1 MIALVWL
8 IPAFPLA
15 AFLIAGLFGRRWL
28 GHWTGVI
35 ASAAVGL
42 SALLSIGVFLEVLGG
57 KEQTVVQLY
66 RWIGVGEFSVNV
78 AALVDPLSAVMLL
91 VVTVVSF
98 LIFVYSNGYMAH
110 DEGFYR
116 FFAWLSLFVFAMLI
130 LVMADNYLLMFVGWE
145 GVGLCS
151 YLLIGFWFER
161 PEPYLAAKK
170 AFVMNR
176 IGDWGYTIGIITI
189 FLVFGSMNFIDVFRR
204 LEVSAPA
211 QATLTLICVALFFG
225 ATGKSAQ
232 IPLYTW
238 LPDAMEGPTPV
249 SALIHAATM
258 VTSGVYL
265 VARSM
270 PLFEVAGPSLQIV
283 GTIGAVTAIFAATI
297 ALVQFDIKRVMAY
310 STVSQLGYMFLALGV
325 GAPIAAIF
333 HLATHAFFKALLFL
347 GSGSVIHGLG
357 GEQDMRRMG
366 GLRRKMPVTFWTMLI
381 AGGALAAL
389 PPLAGFWSKDEI
401 LGAAFVNG
409 HLVLYAIG
417 IITAVLT
424 AFYVTRALWMTFYG
438 EPRDHHLYDHAHE
451 SSRVMTLPLVA
462 LAAGSAVLGIVIGFP
477 PGLGARARRPG
488 LTSRADRD
496 RGQLRAHDR
505 RGSPA
510 GARGVRRLRRR
521 DPRLMTNVLS
531 LLVVIPLAGL
541 VPLFFFRRDE
551 RAAKQVAITT
561 TLVELAVSLWMLKQ
575 FVVGEAGVQLV
586 ERVDWLPSLGISYLV
601 GVDGISVLLVPL
613 TTLLTFISVLYSS
626 GGAIK
631 TRIVEYMTAF
641 LLLEVGMVG
650 VFIALDLFLFYIFF
664 ELM

>member
-1 MIALVWL
+1 VISLVWL

-15 AFLIAGLFGRRWL
+15 AFLVNGLFGRRWL
-28 GHWTGVI
+28 GHLTGVI
-35 ASAAVGL
+35 ASVAVGL
-42 SALLSIGVFLEVLGG
+42 SALVSIGVFLEVLGG
-57 KEQTVVQLY
+57 KTQTVVVPLY
-66 RWIGVGEFSVNV
+66 RWIAVGDFSINV
-78 AALVDPLSAVMLL
+78 SALVDPLSSTMLL

-110 DEGFYR
+110 DAGFYR
-116 FFAWLSLFVFAMLI
+116 FFTWLSLFVFAMLI

-161 PEPYLAAKK
+161 PAPYYAAKK

-189 FLVFGSMNFIDVFRR
+189 FLAFGSMNFLDVFNR
-204 LEVSAPA
+204 LQASAMPRD
-211 QATLTLICVALFFG
+211 TLTLICVALFFG

-232 IPLYTW
+232 LPLYSW

-270 PLFEVAGPSLQIV
+270 PLFEAAGPSLQVVGIV
-283 GTIGAVTAIFAATI
+283 GAITAIFAATI

-325 GAPIAAIF
+325 GAPAAAIF

-357 GEQDMRRMG
+357 GEQDMRKMG
-366 GLRRKMPVTFWTMLI
+366 GLRRKMPVTFWTMLV

-409 HLVLYAIG
+409 QLILYAIG
-417 IITAVLT
+417 ILTAVLT

-438 EPRDHHLYDHAHE
+438 EPRDHHLFDHAHE
-451 SSRVMTLPLVA
+451 SPRVMTLPLMA
-462 LAAGSAVLGIVIGFP
+462 LAVGSAVLGIVIGFP
-477 PGLGARARRPG
+477 PEQGFVHRFLAPVVEAAGVAERTPELATIVALAVVSVVAGAIGIAIGLSMYVRHRPDPAALTRAAGPVYRVLVNKYYVDELYDHRFVEAARAF
-488 LTSRADRD
+488 
-496 RGQLRAHDR
+496 
-505 RGSPA
+505 A
-510 GARGVRRLRRR
+510 GAAWAFDIHIIDGLANRLGWALAMGGQGLRRAQ
-521 DPRLMTNVLS
+521 TG
-531 LLVVIPLAGL
+531 VVGNYALTIVAGL
-541 VPLFFFRRDE
+541 LLILVAYGGY
-551 RAAKQVAITT
+551 AAGI
-561 TLVELAVSLWMLKQ
+561 
-575 FVVGEAGVQLV
+575 
-586 ERVDWLPSLGISYLV
+586 LG
-601 GVDGISVLLVPL
+601 
-613 TTLLTFISVLYSS
+613 
-626 GGAIK
+626 
-631 TRIVEYMTAF
+631 R
-641 LLLEVGMVG
+641 
-650 VFIALDLFLFYIFF
+650 
-664 ELM
+664 

>member
-1 MIALVWL
+1 VISLVWL
-8 IPAFPLA
+8 IPALPLT
-15 AFLIAGLFGRRWL
+15 AFLVTGLFGRRWL
-28 GHWTGVI
+28 GHLTGVI
-35 ASAAVGL
+35 ASAAVGV
-42 SALLSIGVFLEVLGG
+42 SALLAILVFLEVLGG
-57 KEQTVVQLY
+57 KTPTVVSLY
-66 RWIGVGEFSVNV
+66 RWIAVGDFSINV
-78 AALVDPLSAVMLL
+78 SALVDPLSSTMLL

-98 LIFVYSNGYMAH
+98 LIFVYANGYMA
-110 DEGFYR
+110 DDAGFYR
-116 FFAWLSLFVFAMLI
+116 FFTWLSLFVFAMLI

-161 PEPYLAAKK
+161 PEPYYAAKK

-189 FLVFGSMNFIDVFRR
+189 FLVFGSMNFLDVFTR
-204 LEVSAPA
+204 LATSSMA
-211 QATLTLICVALFFG
+211 QGPLTLICLALFFG

-232 IPLYTW
+232 LPLYSW

-270 PLFEVAGPSLQIV
+270 PLFEAAGPSLQVVGIV
-283 GTIGAVTAIFAATI
+283 GAITAVFAATI

-325 GAPIAAIF
+325 GAPAAAIF

-357 GEQDMRRMG
+357 GEQDMRKMG

-401 LGAAFVNG
+401 LGAAFTNG
-409 HLVLYAIG
+409 QLVLYAIG
-417 IITAVLT
+417 IVTAILT

-451 SSRVMTLPLVA
+451 SPRVMTLPLMA

-477 PGLGARARRPG
+477 PEGGFIHRFLAPVVEAAGVAERTPELATIVVLAFVSMVAGLIGIAVGVSMYVRHRPDPAALTRAAGPVYRVLVNKYYVDELYDHRFVEAARAF
-488 LTSRADRD
+488 
-496 RGQLRAHDR
+496 
-505 RGSPA
+505 A
-510 GARGVRRLRRR
+510 GAAWAFDIHIIDGLANRLGWALAMGGQGLRRAQTGIVGNYA
-521 DPRLMTNVLS
+521 LTIV
-531 LLVVIPLAGL
+531 AGL
-541 VPLFFFRRDE
+541 LLILVAYGGY
-551 RAAKQVAITT
+551 AAGI
-561 TLVELAVSLWMLKQ
+561 
-575 FVVGEAGVQLV
+575 
-586 ERVDWLPSLGISYLV
+586 LG
-601 GVDGISVLLVPL
+601 
-613 TTLLTFISVLYSS
+613 
-626 GGAIK
+626 
-631 TRIVEYMTAF
+631 R
-641 LLLEVGMVG
+641 
-650 VFIALDLFLFYIFF
+650 
-664 ELM
+664 

>member
-1 MIALVWL
+1 MISLVWL
-8 IPAFPLA
+8 VPAFPLA
-15 AFLIAGLFGRRWL
+15 AFLINGLFGRRWL
-28 GHWTGVI
+28 GHLTGLI
-35 ASAAVGL
+35 ATVAVGL

-57 KEQTVVQLY
+57 KTQTVVSLY
-66 RWIGVGEFSVNV
+66 RWIAVGDFSVNV
-78 AALVDPLSAVMLL
+78 SALIDPLSSVMLL

-98 LIFVYSNGYMAH
+98 LIFVYSNGYMEH
-110 DEGFYR
+110 DAGFYR
-116 FFAWLSLFVFAMLI
+116 FFTWLSLFVFAMLI

-161 PEPYLAAKK
+161 PEPYYAAKK

-189 FLVFGSMNFIDVFRR
+189 FLVFGSMNFIDVFKR
-204 LEVSAPA
+204 LEESAPA
-211 QATLTLICVALFFG
+211 QATLTLICIALFFG

-232 IPLYTW
+232 LPLYSW

-265 VARSM
+265 VARST
-270 PLFEVAGPSLQIV
+270 PLFAAAGPSLQVV
-283 GTIGAVTAIFAATI
+283 GVVGAITAIFAATI

-357 GEQDMRRMG
+357 GEQDMRKMG

-401 LGAAFVNG
+401 LGAAFANG
-409 HLVLYAIG
+409 HLVLYAVG
-417 IITAVLT
+417 IVTAVLT

-451 SSRVMTLPLVA
+451 SPRVMTLPLIA
-462 LAAGSAVLGIVIGFP
+462 LGLGSAVLGIVIGFP
-477 PGLGARARRPG
+477 PEQGFIHRFLAPVVEAAAAAERTPELATIVALALVSVLAGVFGIAIGVSMYVRHRPDPAALTRAAGPVYRILVNKYYIDELYDHRFVEAARAF
-488 LTSRADRD
+488 
-496 RGQLRAHDR
+496 
-505 RGSPA
+505 A
-510 GARGVRRLRRR
+510 GAAWAFDIHIIDGLANRLGWALAMGGQGLRRAQTGIVGNYA
-521 DPRLMTNVLS
+521 LTIV
-531 LLVVIPLAGL
+531 AGL
-541 VPLFFFRRDE
+541 LLILVAYGGF
-551 RAAKQVAITT
+551 AAGI
-561 TLVELAVSLWMLKQ
+561 
-575 FVVGEAGVQLV
+575 
-586 ERVDWLPSLGISYLV
+586 LG
-601 GVDGISVLLVPL
+601 
-613 TTLLTFISVLYSS
+613 
-626 GGAIK
+626 
-631 TRIVEYMTAF
+631 R
-641 LLLEVGMVG
+641 
-650 VFIALDLFLFYIFF
+650 
-664 ELM
+664 

>member
-1 MIALVWL
+1 VISLVWL
-8 IPAFPLA
+8 IPALPLA
-15 AFLIAGLFGRRWL
+15 AFLICGLFGRRWL
-28 GHWTGVI
+28 GHLAGVI

-57 KEQTVVQLY
+57 KQETVVQLY
-66 RWIGVGEFSVNV
+66 RWIAVGDFSVNV
-78 AALVDPLSAVMLL
+78 SALIDPLSSTMLL

-98 LIFVYSNGYMAH
+98 LIFVYSNGYMEH
-110 DEGFYR
+110 DDGFYR

-161 PEPYLAAKK
+161 PAPYYAAKK

-189 FLVFGSMNFIDVFRR
+189 FLVFGSMNFLDVFKR
-204 LEVSAPA
+204 LEESAPA
-211 QATLTLICVALFFG
+211 QATLTLICLALFFG

-232 IPLYTW
+232 LPLYSW

-270 PLFEVAGPSLQIV
+270 PLFEVAGPSLQVV
-283 GTIGAVTAIFAATI
+283 GVVGAITAIFAATI

-325 GAPIAAIF
+325 GAPVAAIF

-357 GEQDMRRMG
+357 GEQDMRKMG

-401 LGAAFVNG
+401 LGAAFTDG

-451 SSRVMTLPLVA
+451 SPRVMTLPLMA

-477 PGLGARARRPG
+477 PERGFIHSFFAPVVETAGVAEHAPE
-488 LTSRADRD
+488 LTTIVALAAVS
-496 RGQLRAHDR
+496 
-505 RGSPA
+505 
-510 GARGVRRLRRR
+510 
-521 DPRLMTNVLS
+521 
-531 LLVVIPLAGL
+531 VVAGL
-541 VPLFFFRRDE
+541 IGIAIGVSMYVRHRPDPAALT
-551 RAAKQVAITT
+551 RAAGPIYRFLVNKYYVDE
-561 TLVELAVSLWMLKQ
+561 LYDHRFVELARAFAGASWAFDIHIIDGLANRLGWALAMGGQGLRRVQ
-575 FVVGEAGVQLV
+575 TGVVGNYALTIVAG
-586 ERVDWLPSLGISYLV
+586 
-601 GVDGISVLLVPL
+601 
-613 TTLLTFISVLYSS
+613 
-626 GGAIK
+626 
-631 TRIVEYMTAF
+631 
-641 LLLEVGMVG
+641 LLLMLVAYGG
-650 VFIALDLFLFYIFF
+650 YAAGIIGR
-664 ELM
+664 

>member
-1 MIALVWL
+1 MISLVWL

-15 AFLIAGLFGRRWL
+15 AFLVNGLFGRRWL
-28 GHWTGVI
+28 GRLTGVI
-35 ASAAVGL
+35 ASVAVGL
-42 SALLSIGVFLEVLGG
+42 SALVSIGVFLEVLGG
-57 KEQTVVQLY
+57 KTQTVVPLY
-66 RWIGVGEFSVNV
+66 RWIAVGDFSINV
-78 AALVDPLSAVMLL
+78 SALVDPLSSTMLL

-110 DEGFYR
+110 DAGFYR
-116 FFAWLSLFVFAMLI
+116 FFTWLSLFVFAMLI

-161 PEPYLAAKK
+161 PAPYYAAKK

-189 FLVFGSMNFIDVFRR
+189 FLAFGSMNFLDVFNR
-204 LEVSAPA
+204 LQASAMPRD
-211 QATLTLICVALFFG
+211 TLTLICVALFFG

-232 IPLYTW
+232 LPLYSW

-270 PLFEVAGPSLQIV
+270 PLFEAAGPSLQVVGIV
-283 GTIGAVTAIFAATI
+283 GAITAIFAATI

-325 GAPIAAIF
+325 GAPAAAIF

-357 GEQDMRRMG
+357 GEQDMRKMG
-366 GLRRKMPVTFWTMLI
+366 GLRRKMPVTFWTMLV

-409 HLVLYAIG
+409 QLILYAIG
-417 IITAVLT
+417 ILTAVLT

-438 EPRDHHLYDHAHE
+438 EPRDHHLFDHAHE
-451 SSRVMTLPLVA
+451 SPRVMTLPLMA
-462 LAAGSAVLGIVIGFP
+462 LAVGSAVLGIVIGFP
-477 PGLGARARRPG
+477 PEQGFVHRFLAPVVEAAGVAERTPELATIVALAVVSVVAGAIGIAIGLSMYVRHRPDPAALTRAAGPVYRVLVNKYYVDELYDHRFVEAARAF
-488 LTSRADRD
+488 
-496 RGQLRAHDR
+496 
-505 RGSPA
+505 A
-510 GARGVRRLRRR
+510 GAAWAFDIHIIDGLANRLGWALAMGGQGLRRAQ
-521 DPRLMTNVLS
+521 TG
-531 LLVVIPLAGL
+531 VVGNYALTIVAGL
-541 VPLFFFRRDE
+541 LLILVAYGGY
-551 RAAKQVAITT
+551 AAGI
-561 TLVELAVSLWMLKQ
+561 
-575 FVVGEAGVQLV
+575 
-586 ERVDWLPSLGISYLV
+586 LG
-601 GVDGISVLLVPL
+601 
-613 TTLLTFISVLYSS
+613 
-626 GGAIK
+626 
-631 TRIVEYMTAF
+631 R
-641 LLLEVGMVG
+641 
-650 VFIALDLFLFYIFF
+650 
-664 ELM
+664 

>member
-1 MIALVWL
+1 MISLVWL

-15 AFLIAGLFGRRWL
+15 AFLVNGLFGRRWL
-28 GHWTGVI
+28 GHMTGVI
-35 ASAAVGL
+35 ASVAVGL

-57 KEQTVVQLY
+57 KTQTVVPLY
-66 RWIGVGEFSVNV
+66 RWIAVGDFSINV
-78 AALVDPLSAVMLL
+78 SALIDPLSSVMLL

-110 DEGFYR
+110 DAGFYR
-116 FFAWLSLFVFAMLI
+116 FFTWLSLFVFAMLI

-161 PEPYLAAKK
+161 PEPYYAAKK

-189 FLVFGSMNFIDVFRR
+189 FLVFGSTNFLDVFKR
-204 LEVSAPA
+204 LEASAPA
-211 QATLTLICVALFFG
+211 QATLTLICFALFFG

-232 IPLYTW
+232 LPLYSW

-270 PLFEVAGPSLQIV
+270 PLFEVAGPSLQVV
-283 GTIGAVTAIFAATI
+283 GVVGAITAIFAATI

-325 GAPIAAIF
+325 GAPVAAIF

-357 GEQDMRRMG
+357 GEQDMRKMG

-401 LGAAFVNG
+401 VGAAFVNG

-417 IITAVLT
+417 IVTAVLT

-451 SSRVMTLPLVA
+451 SPRVMTLPLIA

-477 PGLGARARRPG
+477 PEQGFIHSFLGPVADAAGVAESVPGVATIVALAFVSVLAGVIGIAIGVSMYVRHRPDPAALTRAAGPVYRILVNKYYVDELYDHRFVEAARAF
-488 LTSRADRD
+488 
-496 RGQLRAHDR
+496 
-505 RGSPA
+505 A
-510 GARGVRRLRRR
+510 GASWAFDIHIIDGLANRLGWAFAMGGQGLRRVQTGIVGNYA
-521 DPRLMTNVLS
+521 LTIV
-531 LLVVIPLAGL
+531 AGL
-541 VPLFFFRRDE
+541 LLMLVAYGGY
-551 RAAKQVAITT
+551 AA
-561 TLVELAVSLWMLKQ
+561 
-575 FVVGEAGVQLV
+575 
-586 ERVDWLPSLGISYLV
+586 GII
-601 GVDGISVLLVPL
+601 G
-613 TTLLTFISVLYSS
+613 
-626 GGAIK
+626 
-631 TRIVEYMTAF
+631 R
-641 LLLEVGMVG
+641 
-650 VFIALDLFLFYIFF
+650 
-664 ELM
+664 

>member
-1 MIALVWL
+1 LISLVWL
-8 IPAFPLA
+8 VPAFPLGG
-15 AFLIAGLFGRRWL
+15 FLINGLVGRRWL
-28 GHWTGVI
+28 GHTTGLI
-35 ASAAVGL
+35 ATAAVGL

-57 KEQTVVQLY
+57 KAQTVVPLY
-66 RWIGVGEFSVNV
+66 KWIAVGDFSVNV
-78 AALVDPLSAVMLL
+78 SALIDPLSSVMLL

-110 DEGFYR
+110 DAGFYR
-116 FFAWLSLFVFAMLI
+116 FFTWLSLFVFAMLI

-161 PEPYLAAKK
+161 PEPYYAAKK

-189 FLVFGSMNFIDVFRR
+189 FLVFGSMNFVDVFKR
-204 LEVSAPA
+204 LEESAPA
-211 QATLTLICVALFFG
+211 QATLTLICIALFFG

-232 IPLYTW
+232 LPLYSW

-270 PLFEVAGPSLQIV
+270 PLFEVAGPSLQVVGIV
-283 GTIGAVTAIFAATI
+283 GAVTAIFAATI

-325 GAPIAAIF
+325 GAPVAAIF

-357 GEQDMRRMG
+357 GEQDMRKMG

-401 LGAAFVNG
+401 LGAAFANG
-409 HLVLYAIG
+409 HLLLYAIG
-417 IITAVLT
+417 IVTAVLT

-438 EPRDHHLYDHAHE
+438 EPRDHHLYEHAHE
-451 SSRVMTLPLVA
+451 SPRVMTLPLVA
-462 LAAGSAVLGIVIGFP
+462 LAAGSAVLGIIIGFAPEQGFIHRFLAPVVEGAGVAEHVPELATIVALALVSVAAGVIGIAF
-477 PGLGARARRPG
+477 GLSMYVRHRPDSAALTRAAGPVYRVLVNKYYVDELYDHRFVEAARAF
-488 LTSRADRD
+488 
-496 RGQLRAHDR
+496 
-505 RGSPA
+505 A
-510 GARGVRRLRRR
+510 GASWAFDIHIIDGLANRLGWALGMGGQGLRRVQTGIVGNYA
-521 DPRLMTNVLS
+521 LTIV
-531 LLVVIPLAGL
+531 AGL
-541 VPLFFFRRDE
+541 LLMLVAYGGY
-551 RAAKQVAITT
+551 AA
-561 TLVELAVSLWMLKQ
+561 
-575 FVVGEAGVQLV
+575 
-586 ERVDWLPSLGISYLV
+586 GII
-601 GVDGISVLLVPL
+601 G
-613 TTLLTFISVLYSS
+613 
-626 GGAIK
+626 
-631 TRIVEYMTAF
+631 R
-641 LLLEVGMVG
+641 
-650 VFIALDLFLFYIFF
+650 
-664 ELM
+664 

>member
-1 MIALVWL
+1 MISLVWL
-8 IPAFPLA
+8 IPALPLT
-15 AFLIAGLFGRRWL
+15 AFLVTGLFGRRWL
-28 GHWTGVI
+28 GHLTGVI
-35 ASAAVGL
+35 ASAAVGV
-42 SALLSIGVFLEVLGG
+42 SALLAIGVFLEVLGG
-57 KEQTVVQLY
+57 KTQTVVSLY
-66 RWIGVGEFSVNV
+66 RWIAVGDFSINV
-78 AALVDPLSAVMLL
+78 SALVDPLSSTMLL

-98 LIFVYSNGYMAH
+98 LIFVYANGYMA
-110 DEGFYR
+110 DDAGFYR
-116 FFAWLSLFVFAMLI
+116 FFTWLSLFVFAMLI

-161 PEPYLAAKK
+161 PEPYYAAKK

-189 FLVFGSMNFIDVFRR
+189 FLVFGSMNFLDVFTR
-204 LEVSAPA
+204 LATSSMA
-211 QATLTLICVALFFG
+211 QGPLTLICLALFFG

-232 IPLYTW
+232 LPLYSW

-270 PLFEVAGPSLQIV
+270 PLFEAAGPSLQVVGIV
-283 GTIGAVTAIFAATI
+283 GAITAVFAATI

-325 GAPIAAIF
+325 GAPAAAIF

-357 GEQDMRRMG
+357 GEQDMRKMG

-401 LGAAFVNG
+401 LGAAFTNG
-409 HLVLYAIG
+409 QLVLYAIG
-417 IITAVLT
+417 IVTAILT

-451 SSRVMTLPLVA
+451 SPRVMTLPLMA

-477 PGLGARARRPG
+477 PEGGFIHRFLAPVVEAAGVAERTPELATIVVLAFVSMVAGLIGIAVGVSMYVRHRPDPAALTRAAGPVYRVLVNKYYVDELYDHRFVEAARAF
-488 LTSRADRD
+488 
-496 RGQLRAHDR
+496 
-505 RGSPA
+505 A
-510 GARGVRRLRRR
+510 GAAWAFDIHIIDGLANRLGWALAMGGQGLRRAQTGIVGNYA
-521 DPRLMTNVLS
+521 LTIV
-531 LLVVIPLAGL
+531 AGL
-541 VPLFFFRRDE
+541 LLILVAYGGY
-551 RAAKQVAITT
+551 AAGI
-561 TLVELAVSLWMLKQ
+561 
-575 FVVGEAGVQLV
+575 
-586 ERVDWLPSLGISYLV
+586 LG
-601 GVDGISVLLVPL
+601 
-613 TTLLTFISVLYSS
+613 
-626 GGAIK
+626 
-631 TRIVEYMTAF
+631 R
-641 LLLEVGMVG
+641 
-650 VFIALDLFLFYIFF
+650 
-664 ELM
+664 

>member
-1 MIALVWL
+1 MIELVWL
-8 IPAFPLA
+8 IPGFPLA
-15 AFLIAGLFGRRWL
+15 AFLVNGLFGRRWL
-28 GHWTGVI
+28 GHLTGVI
-35 ASAAVGL
+35 ASVAVGL
-42 SALLSIGVFLEVLGG
+42 SALVSIGVFLEVLGG
-57 KEQTVVQLY
+57 KPQTVVPLY
-66 RWIGVGEFSVNV
+66 RWIAVGDFSINV
-78 AALVDPLSAVMLL
+78 SALVDPLSSTMLL

-110 DEGFYR
+110 DAGFYR
-116 FFAWLSLFVFAMLI
+116 FFTWLSLFVFAMLI

-161 PEPYLAAKK
+161 PEPYYAAKK

-189 FLVFGSMNFIDVFRR
+189 FLVFGSMNFLDVFKRV
-204 LEVSAPA
+204 EESAPA
-211 QATLTLICVALFFG
+211 QSALTLICLALFFG

-232 IPLYTW
+232 LPLYSW

-265 VARSM
+265 VARST
-270 PLFEVAGPSLQIV
+270 PLFAAAGSSLEVV
-283 GTIGAVTAIFAATI
+283 GVVGAITAIFAATI
-297 ALVQFDIKRVMAY
+297 ALVHVDIKRVMAY

-325 GAPIAAIF
+325 GAPVAAIF

-366 GLRRKMPVTFWTMLI
+366 ALRRKMPVTFWTMLI

-401 LGAAFVNG
+401 LGAAFTNG
-409 HLVLYAIG
+409 QLVLYAIG

-451 SSRVMTLPLVA
+451 SPRVMTFPLIA
-462 LAAGSAVLGIVIGFP
+462 LHAGSAVLGIVIGFP
-477 PGLGARARRPG
+477 PEQGFVHRFLNPVVEATGVAE
-488 LTSRADRD
+488 
-496 RGQLRAHDR
+496 
-505 RGSPA
+505 PA
-510 GARGVRRLRRR
+510 PELATV
-521 DPRLMTNVLS
+521 S
-531 LLVVIPLAGL
+531 LL
-541 VPLFFFRRDE
+541 
-551 RAAKQVAITT
+551 
-561 TLVELAVSLWMLKQ
+561 
-575 FVVGEAGVQLV
+575 
-586 ERVDWLPSLGISYLV
+586 
-601 GVDGISVLLVPL
+601 
-613 TTLLTFISVLYSS
+613 
-626 GGAIK
+626 
-631 TRIVEYMTAF
+631 
-641 LLLEVGMVG
+641 
-650 VFIALDLFLFYIFF
+650 
-664 ELM
+664 

>member
-1 MIALVWL
+1 MISLVWL

-15 AFLIAGLFGRRWL
+15 AFLVNGLFGRRWL
-28 GHWTGVI
+28 SHMTGVI
-35 ASAAVGL
+35 ASVAVGL

-57 KEQTVVQLY
+57 KTQTVVALY
-66 RWIGVGEFSVNV
+66 RWIAVGDFSINV
-78 AALVDPLSAVMLL
+78 SALIDPLSSVMLL

-110 DEGFYR
+110 DAGFYR

-161 PEPYLAAKK
+161 PEPYYAAKK
-170 AFVMNR
+170 AFVMNC

-189 FLVFGSMNFIDVFRR
+189 FLVFGSMNFLDVFKR
-204 LEVSAPA
+204 LEESAPA
-211 QATLTLICVALFFG
+211 QATLTLICIALFFG

-232 IPLYTW
+232 LPLYSW

-270 PLFEVAGPSLQIV
+270 PLFEVAGPSLQVV
-283 GTIGAVTAIFAATI
+283 GVVGAITAIFAATI

-325 GAPIAAIF
+325 GAPVAAIF

-357 GEQDMRRMG
+357 GEQDMRKMG

-417 IITAVLT
+417 IVTAVLT

-451 SSRVMTLPLVA
+451 SPRVMTLPLIA

-477 PGLGARARRPG
+477 PEQGFIHSFLGPVADAAGVAENVPGVATIVALAFVSVLAGVIGIAIGVSMYVRHRPDPAAVARAAGAYYRILVNKYYVDELYDHRFVDLARAFAGAAWAFDIHIIDGLANRLGWLLSLSGTGLRRLQTGVVGNYALSIVAGLLLVLGAY
-488 LTSRADRD
+488 
-496 RGQLRAHDR
+496 
-505 RGSPA
+505 
-510 GARGVRRLRRR
+510 GAY
-521 DPRLMTNVLS
+521 
-531 LLVVIPLAGL
+531 A
-541 VPLFFFRRDE
+541 
-551 RAAKQVAITT
+551 
-561 TLVELAVSLWMLKQ
+561 
-575 FVVGEAGVQLV
+575 AGV
-586 ERVDWLPSLGISYLV
+586 
-601 GVDGISVLLVPL
+601 
-613 TTLLTFISVLYSS
+613 
-626 GGAIK
+626 IK
-631 TRIVEYMTAF
+631 P
-641 LLLEVGMVG
+641 
-650 VFIALDLFLFYIFF
+650 
-664 ELM
+664 